1 MKRAF
6 WNILGLLA
14 AAVVQFVLHAAI
26 SALGAHPFPVI
37 GLAWLH
43 LIAFLAGGYAG
54 GAVAGRAWPAVV
66 PAACFAAAYAGV
78 DLLID
83 PGVSVSTLALAGLG
97 LWGNV
102 WAARRSARAVTRR
115 ASSS

>member
-1 MKRAF
+1 MKRAS

-14 AAVVQFVLHAAI
+14 AAVVQLVLHAAI

-37 GLAWLH
+37 GPAWLH
-43 LIAFLAGGYAG
+43 LLAFLAGGYAG
-54 GAVAGRAWPAVV
+54 GGVARRAWPAVV

-83 PGVSVSTLALAGLG
+83 SGVSVSTLALAGLG
-97 LWGNV
+97 LWGSV
-102 WAARRSARAVTRR
+102 WAARRAAQAASRR
-115 ASSS
+115 P